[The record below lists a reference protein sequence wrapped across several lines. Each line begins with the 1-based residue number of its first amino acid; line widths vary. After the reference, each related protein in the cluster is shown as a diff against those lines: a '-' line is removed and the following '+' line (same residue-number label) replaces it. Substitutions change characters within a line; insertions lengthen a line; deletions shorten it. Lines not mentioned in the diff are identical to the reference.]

1 MDDKLVTIAQYDDYI
16 QADLARQTLESC
28 GIKAV
33 VVGQNA
39 SNIYAGVIPAI
50 KGPQIQVMQSQA
62 RQAREILEQS
72 ESGETQE
79 Q

>member
-1 MDDKLVTIAQYDDYI
+1 MDDKLVTISQYNDYI
-16 QADLARQTLESC
+16 QADMARQTLEES

-39 SNIYAGVIPAI
+39 SNVFSGVVPAI

-62 RQAREILEQS
+62 QQAKEILEQS
-72 ESGETQE
+72 EIQE
-79 Q
+79 S

>member
-1 MDDKLVTIAQYDDYI
+1 MDDKLVTIAQYNDYI
-16 QADLARQTLESC
+16 QADMAKQMLEDC
-28 GIKAV
+28 GIRAV

-39 SNIYAGVIPAI
+39 SNIYAGLIPAI

-62 RQAREILEQS
+62 QQAKEILEQS
-72 ESGETQE
+72 EVQE

>member
-1 MDDKLVTIAQYDDYI
+1 MDDKLVTIAQYNDYI
-16 QADLARQTLESC
+16 QADMARQTLESC

-50 KGPQIQVMQSQA
+50 KGPQIQVLQSQA
-62 RQAREILEQS
+62 QEAKEILEQ
-72 ESGETQE
+72 GQTQE

>member
-1 MDDKLVTIAQYDDYI
+1 MDDKLVTIAQYNDYI
-16 QADLARQTLESC
+16 QADMARQMLEDC

-39 SNIYAGVIPAI
+39 SNVFAGVNPAI
-50 KGPQIQVMQSQA
+50 KGPQIQVLQSQA
-62 RQAREILEQS
+62 QQAKEILEQS
-72 ESGETQE
+72 EVQE